1 MKLHDLKLK
10 LKLLQKYKDKPEILV
25 TNCSANN
32 IKHIPV
38 IKALNLHR
46 STLEEVVNIFLQ
58 TNII

>member
-1 MKLHDLKLK
+1 MKLNDIISK
-10 LKLLQKYKDKPEILV
+10 LKLLQTYEGKPEILV

-38 IKALNLHR
+38 KKALHLHR